1 MFFHSNHYT
10 APSLTILHMSTFSFS
25 LAGPESREIAELVD
39 RAFDTGETRP
49 PPPTSS
55 SATAVVDPIRR
66 PFVSDPVT
74 AVIDAI
80 PPNEDP
86 DDIRRWNIGGRIDR
100 FVDHEEAARK
110 RQTTLSSEPLYK
122 FAKLVDSLLNT
133 GTRPTLRGI
142 NVFAEPPKPVYES
155 PVAPREGEPARPAFR
170 FDERAAE
177 ADYQYGESV
186 NAVLKQ
192 PETTGVVQL
201 SDDTMSGVESGLGH
215 LFSYDPVKFNE
226 CKLEMFLAS
235 DHALRLMAQ
244 LAAACITNSRV
255 QNPHDYRKDADWAR
269 SVETINSTV
278 KRMSAELK
286 RVEDKFVCETP
297 KQVMINKRKQ
307 VSSGSISVPE
317 VVAVLPKS
325 SKRYFSGSSSVA
337 RRKY

>member
-1 MFFHSNHYT
+1 
-10 APSLTILHMSTFSFS
+10 MSTFSFS
-25 LAGPESREIAELVD
+25 LAGPDSRDIAELVD

-66 PFVSDPVT
+66 PFVSDPVS

-122 FAKLVDSLLNT
+122 FAKLVDSFLNT
-133 GTRPTLRGI
+133 GQKKKLEGI
-142 NVFAEPPKPVYES
+142 NVFFEPPKPAYEP
-155 PVAPREGEPARPAFR
+155 PVAQREGEPARPAFR
-170 FDERAAE
+170 YDERAAE

-201 SDDTMSGVESGLGH
+201 SDDTMGGVESGLSN
-215 LFSYDPVKFNE
+215 LFAYDPVKFEE
-226 CKLEMFLAS
+226 CKLEMFLAN

-244 LAAACITNSRV
+244 LAAECITNKRV
-255 QNPHDYRKDADWAR
+255 QNPSDYRKDLDWAR

-286 RVEDKFVCETP
+286 RVEGKFVCETP
-297 KQVMINKRKQ
+297 KQVIINRRKQ
-307 VSSGSISVPE
+307 VSHGPSSDETPE
-317 VVAVLPKS
+317 VVAVLPRS

>member
-1 MFFHSNHYT
+1 
-10 APSLTILHMSTFSFS
+10 MSTFSFS
-25 LAGPESREIAELVD
+25 LAGPGSRESREIAELVD
-39 RAFDTGETRP
+39 RAFDLGSTRP
-49 PPPTSS
+49 PPPSSS
-55 SATAVVDPIRR
+55 SATAVVEPIRR
-66 PFVSDPVT
+66 PFVSDPVS

-110 RQTTLSSEPLYK
+110 RQATLSSEPLYQ

-133 GTRPTLRGI
+133 GTKPTLRGI
-142 NVFAEPPKPVYES
+142 NVFAEPPKPAYE
-155 PVAPREGEPARPAFR
+155 PAVAPREGEPARPAFR

-186 NAVLKQ
+186 NAVLRQ

-201 SDDTMSGVESGLGH
+201 SDETMSGVESGLGH
-215 LFSYDPVKFNE
+215 LFSYDPVKFEE

-235 DHALRLMAQ
+235 DHARRLMAQ

-255 QNPHDYRKDADWAR
+255 QNPHDYRKDLDWAR
-269 SVETINSTV
+269 SVEAINSTV

-307 VSSGSISVPE
+307 VSHGSINEAPK
-317 VVAVLPKS
+317 VVAVLPA
-325 SKRYFSGSSSVA
+325 SKARYFSGSSSVA